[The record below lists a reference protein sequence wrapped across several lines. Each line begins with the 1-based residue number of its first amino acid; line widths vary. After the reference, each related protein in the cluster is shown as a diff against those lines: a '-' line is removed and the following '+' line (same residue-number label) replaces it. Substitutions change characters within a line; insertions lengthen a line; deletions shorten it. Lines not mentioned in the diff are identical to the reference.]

1 MLYKLRYIML
11 NVLVDTMVN
20 DFTPGPDT
28 TIYTVVDDE
37 GYQVMQTNDS
47 CEAYSYVA
55 KINDI
60 RRTLRGC

>member
-1 MLYKLRYIML
+1 ML

-55 KINDI
+55 EINDI
-60 RRTLRGC
+60 KRTLRDC